1 MNNIRNRIEH
11 QFEAFAR
18 KIYHHRFKT
27 VFLMLI
33 AIGGLLSQLPTIV
46 IDASTEAFLHKT
58 DPALLTYNDFR
69 DQFGRDEMII
79 VALKPKQV
87 FDFNFLN
94 TLKKLH
100 TELEENVPYLD
111 DITSLINARNTLGE
125 KDLLI
130 VEDLL
135 EDWPETEKQL
145 QTIKQRAMSNP
156 MYENMLISKD
166 GSSTTIIIRTQSRSS
181 MSPENEIMAGF
192 ENFDDAIETPTGTE
206 RKYLTDEENTEVIQ
220 AVEKIVEKYRS
231 PDLPIYL
238 AGSPAVVHFLKE
250 AMMSDMMKFMLLA
263 VLTVSILLYIMFRRI
278 TGVVLPMLIVIL
290 SLLSTISLMAITGI
304 PIKVPT
310 EILPSFILA
319 VGVGSSVHILAIFF
333 HRLRKTNN
341 KEESIV
347 YTLGH
352 SGLAVMMTNLT
363 TAAGLM
369 SFANASV
376 APVAEIGIFASAG
389 ILLAF
394 IYTIVLLPPLI
405 AIIPL
410 SSKKTE
416 SLRKGNRIMDKV
428 LENIGRFSTTHP
440 RKILFVSFCIIA
452 IAFTGIF
459 SIRFSHFP
467 LKWLP
472 ETNAIRV
479 ATEKI
484 DKALNGSMS
493 MEILFKTNRENGL
506 YEPELLNRI
515 ETAAVDF
522 EKMSNKE
529 MFIGKAWSVTTILK
543 EINQALN
550 ENSPAAYTIPQ
561 NEPMVAQEFLLFENS
576 GSDDLEDFVDSQF
589 SMARLTLKVPFVDG
603 ILYDPLE
610 EEITT
615 YLNKNF
621 PDVDFQI
628 TGLVALLAKTF
639 NNTITSM
646 AESYLIALVIIT
658 LMMILLIGRIRIGL
672 LSMIPNLVPIIL
684 MLGVIGWF
692 GFPMDLFTMMVASIA
707 IGLAVDD
714 TIHFMHNFRRY
725 YEQSGDPKKAVL
737 DTLHSTGRAMLVT
750 SVVLSFGFFIYMFA
764 SMQNI
769 IRFGF
774 LTGFTIIMALA
785 SDYLIAPALM
795 VLVNKTTMPA
805 QRSEI

>member
-11 QFEAFAR
+11 QFAAFAR

-27 VFLMLI
+27 IFLMI
-33 AIGGLLSQLPTIV
+33 VAIGALLSQLPTIV
-46 IDASTEAFLHKT
+46 IDTSTEAFLHKT
-58 DPALLTYNDFR
+58 DPALLAYNDFR
-69 DQFGRDEMII
+69 DQFGRDEVII
-79 VALKPKQV
+79 VALKPQQV
-87 FDFNFLN
+87 FDINFLN

-111 DITSLINARNTLGE
+111 DITSLVNARNTRGE
-125 KDLLI
+125 QDLLI

-135 EDWPETEKQL
+135 ENWPETKKQL
-145 QTIKQRAMSNP
+145 QAIKQRAMSNP
-156 MYENMLISKD
+156 MYEDMLISKD
-166 GSSTTIIIRTQSRSS
+166 GSFTTIIIRTQSHSA
-181 MSPENEIMAGF
+181 MGPENEIMDGF
-192 ENFDDAIETPTGTE
+192 ENFDDTIKGSADTGT
-206 RKYLTDEENTEVIQ
+206 KYLTDEENTEV
-220 AVEKIVEKYRS
+220 VETVEAIIEKYRS

-238 AGSPAVVHFLKE
+238 AGSPAVVHFLKQ
-250 AMMSDMMKFMLLA
+250 AMMSDMSKFMLLV
-263 VLTVSILLYIMFRRI
+263 VLTVSVLLYIMFRRI

-290 SLLSTISLMAITGI
+290 SLLSTISLMAITGV

-310 EILPSFILA
+310 QILPSFILA
-319 VGVGSSVHILAIFF
+319 VGVGSSVHILAVFF

-341 KEESIV
+341 KEESIAF
-347 YTLGH
+347 TLGH

-376 APVAEIGIFASAG
+376 APVAELGIFASAG
-389 ILLAF
+389 IVLAF
-394 IYTIVLLPPLI
+394 IYTIILLPALI

-410 SSKKTE
+410 STKKTDT
-416 SLRKGNRIMDKV
+416 LRKNNRIMD
-428 LENIGRFSTTHP
+428 NILNSISHFSTTHP
-440 RKILFVSFCIIA
+440 KKILFVSFCIIA
-452 IAFTGIF
+452 IAFIGIF

-472 ETNAIRV
+472 ETNTIRM

-484 DKALNGSMS
+484 DKELNGSMS
-493 MEILFKTNRENGL
+493 MEILFKTNTENGL
-506 YEPELLNRI
+506 YDPDLLNRI
-515 ETAAVDF
+515 ETAGIDF

-529 MFIGKAWSVTTILK
+529 MFIGKAWSITTILK

-550 ENSPAAYTIPQ
+550 ENDPNQYTIPQ
-561 NEPMVAQEFLLFENS
+561 NKQLVAQEFLLFENS

-610 EEITT
+610 EEIIA

-621 PDVDFQI
+621 HDIDFEI

-646 AESYLIALVIIT
+646 AESYLIALGIIT
-658 LMMILLIGRIRIGL
+658 LMMILLIGHVRIGL

-684 MLGVIGWF
+684 MMGVIGWF

-725 YEQSGDPKKAVL
+725 YEQSGDPTKAVFE
-737 DTLHSTGRAMLVT
+737 TLHSTGRAMLVT
-750 SVVLSFGFFIYMFA
+750 TVVLSVGFFIYMFA

-769 IRFGF
+769 VRFGF
-774 LTGFTIIMALA
+774 LTGFTILTALA
-785 SDYLIAPALM
+785 SDYFIAPALM
-795 VLVNKTTMPA
+795 VLVNKKRT
-805 QRSEI
+805 IKI

>member
-1 MNNIRNRIEH
+1 MNNIRNRIEL
-11 QFEAFAR
+11 QFAAFAC

-27 VFLMLI
+27 IFLMLI
-33 AIGGLLSQLPTIV
+33 AIGALLSQLPTIV
-46 IDASTEAFLHKT
+46 IDTSTESFLHKT
-58 DPALLTYNDFR
+58 DPALLAYNDFR
-69 DQFGRDEMII
+69 DQFGRDEVVI

-87 FDFNFLN
+87 FDVNFLK
-94 TLKKLH
+94 TLAKLH

-111 DITSLINARNTLGE
+111 DITSLVNARNTRGE
-125 KDLLI
+125 EDLLI

-135 EDWPETEKQL
+135 ENWPETEEQL
-145 QTIKQRAMSNP
+145 QAVKQRALSNP

-166 GSSTTIIIRTQSRSS
+166 GTFTTIIIQTQSHSS
-181 MSPENEIMAGF
+181 TGQENEIMDGF
-192 ENFDDAIETPTGTE
+192 EDFDDTIQPPAGTE
-206 RKYLTDEENTEVIQ
+206 RKYLTDEENTEVLQ
-220 AVEKIVEKYRS
+220 AVEKIVEKYQS
-231 PDLPIYL
+231 DTLPIYL

-250 AMMSDMMKFMLLA
+250 AMMSDMSKFMLLA
-263 VLTVSILLYIMFRRI
+263 VFTVSLLLYIMFRRI

-290 SLLSTISLMAITGI
+290 SLLSTISLMAIIGV
-304 PIKVPT
+304 PIKLPT

-333 HRLRKTNN
+333 QRLRKTKN

-347 YTLGH
+347 FAIGH

-363 TAAGLM
+363 TAAGLI

-376 APVAEIGIFASAG
+376 APVAELGIFAGAG
-389 ILLAF
+389 ISLAF
-394 IYTIVLLPPLI
+394 IYTIVLLPALI
-405 AIIPL
+405 AVIPL

-416 SLRKGNRIMDKV
+416 NLRKNNRIMDKM
-428 LENIGRFSTTHP
+428 LESIGRFSTTHP
-440 RKILFVSFCIIA
+440 KKILFVSFCITA
-452 IAFTGIF
+452 IAFIGIF
-459 SIRFSHFP
+459 SIRFSHYP

-472 ETNAIRV
+472 ETSEIRA

-484 DKALNGSMS
+484 DKELNGSLS
-493 MEILFKTNRENGL
+493 MEILFKTNQENGL

-515 ETAAVDF
+515 ETAGNEF
-522 EKMSNKE
+522 IKITNQEF
-529 MFIGKAWSVTTILK
+529 FIGKAWSVTTLLK

-550 ENSPAAYTIPQ
+550 GNEPAAYTIPQ
-561 NEPMVAQEFLLFENS
+561 NKPLVAQELLLFENS

-603 ILYDPLE
+603 MLFDPVE
-610 EEITT
+610 EEITD

-621 PDVDFQI
+621 SDVDFQI

-639 NNTITSM
+639 NNTTTSM
-646 AESYLIALVIIT
+646 AESYLIALTVIT
-658 LMMILLIGRIRIGL
+658 LMMIILIGRIRIGL

-725 YEQSGDPKKAVL
+725 YEQSGDPKKAVFE
-737 DTLHSTGRAMLVT
+737 TLHSTGRAMLVT
-750 SVVLSFGFFIYMFA
+750 TVVLSVGFFIYMFA
-764 SMQNI
+764 SMGNI

-774 LTGFTIIMALA
+774 LTGFTILMALA

-795 VLVNKTTMPA
+795 VLVNKKRA
-805 QRSEI
+805 